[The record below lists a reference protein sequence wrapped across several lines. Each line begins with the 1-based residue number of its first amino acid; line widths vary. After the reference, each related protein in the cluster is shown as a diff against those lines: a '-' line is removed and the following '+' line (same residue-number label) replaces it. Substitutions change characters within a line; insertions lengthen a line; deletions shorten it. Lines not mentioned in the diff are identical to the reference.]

1 MLPHMA
7 AGTEGHE
14 VFERII
20 SQVAALDL
28 VVDLQVLERPALL
41 TALFV
46 PLQRPLYQPPV
57 NLLSQLD
64 PLHFL

>member
-28 VVDLQVLERPALL
+28 VVDLQVLKRPALL
-41 TALFV
+41 AS
-46 PLQRPLYQPPV
+46 PLISLENPLHQAPV
-57 NLLSQLD
+57 NLLPQ
-64 PLHFL
+64 